1 MRRIRPAIALALVA
15 ALLGAALLAGCGPL
29 GPTDPG
35 GDQADPVKLLAVLP
49 SPGELRGPDAQQAD
63 AADLAAA
70 FTGVADPALASIID
84 SRDPKA
90 AAVRSWTGPGGQTL
104 TAVATVWDSHLV
116 ATQVGADLAQRLVSD
131 GGRGWTPP
139 EARAARGARRDDP
152 RELRL
157 ARSVGP
163 NAVYLRATGPVP
175 DETVTTALERL
186 TQQLQENPEFGGG

>member
-1 MRRIRPAIALALVA
+1 MRRTRLVVALALVA
-15 ALLGAALLAGCGPL
+15 GLLAACGPL

-49 SPGELRGPDAQQAD
+49 SPGDLRGPDAQVAD

-70 FTGVADPALASIID
+70 FTGVADAKLASIID

-90 AAVRSWTGPGGQTL
+90 AAVRSWTGPHDQTL
-104 TAVATVWDSHLV
+104 TAVATTWDSHLV
-116 ATQVGADLAQRLVSD
+116 ATQVGADLAARLIAD
-131 GGRGWTPP
+131 GGSAWTPP
-139 EARAARGARRDDP
+139 DAKAARGARRDEP

-157 ARSVGP
+157 GRSVGP
-163 NAVYLRATGPVP
+163 NAIYIRATGPVS
-175 DETVTTALERL
+175 DDTVTTALERL

>member
-1 MRRIRPAIALALVA
+1 MLRARILIALALA
-15 ALLGAALLAGCGPL
+15 AALLAGCGPL

-35 GDQADPVKLLAVLP
+35 GDQADPVKLLTVLP
-49 SPGELRGPDAQQAD
+49 SPGDLRGPDAQTAD

-70 FTGVADPALASIID
+70 FTGVADSDLASIIA

-90 AAVRSWTGPGGQTL
+90 AAVRSWTGPHDQTL

-131 GGRGWTPP
+131 GGSAWTPP
-139 EARAARGARRDDP
+139 DARAARGARRDDP
-152 RELRL
+152 HELRL

-163 NAVYLRATGPVP
+163 NAIYIRATGPVS

-186 TQQLQENPEFGGG
+186 TQQLQDNPEFGGG